1 MKKLLLVAVL
11 SFGVLFAALPE
22 RALSADAMILD
33 STVSKYETMAKK
45 WEPVLNKYAKRMFL
59 YLCVISLVF
68 TAGFGFIR
76 GSMGIGDF
84 FSEFVK
90 FGITM
95 GFFYWLLDNGPT
107 IAAALIESMA
117 TMGQEASS
125 DYVLKVTPSTICVYG
140 FNLIYDAIAE
150 FGKSDYSTGVLVIV
164 VALIIALVFAVIAAQ
179 MVVLLCSSWILI
191 YAGVFFLGFGGGSW
205 TSEMA
210 KNYFRTVLAQ
220 AVQVFV
226 FCLLIG
232 IGQTE
237 IRNLTVG
244 LRTTKNV
251 TVPNYWSLG
260 GLIDSP
266 VKVVQSETL
275 TLSGMCVCLVFAVIL
290 AILVSRVP
298 GLVAGVI
305 NGSSIS
311 AMAFSG
317 VGASASAAMGMVT
330 GGAMMAAQAAGGAM
344 ALNSAYQQAKSDVK
358 GGNGL
363 LSGKSGGMK
372 GGLGG
377 AMNTGASFLGNMLSG
392 TGRSMKDDLQKSTTG
407 GKVSAQIE
415 GKAATEAAKQS
426 GAGDKGGKGGKDE
439 SPGGGAGGGSA
450 EQAEQS
456 ADGDSKSEAGSADGE
471 SGASGGAGEAG
482 GVVSGSQDAGGG
494 ESGASGNTS
503 QGSNDIFDGGGAI
516 SAGDGPERFGMEHE
530 NAERFGA
537 EFENAPGWD
546 PWGDGK

>member
-11 SFGVLFAALPE
+11 SFGVLYAALPE
-22 RALSADAMILD
+22 SVHAAEAKILD
-33 STVSKYETMAKK
+33 NTVSKYETMAKK
-45 WEPVLNKYAKRMFL
+45 WEPVLNKYAKRLFL

-90 FGITM
+90 FGISM
-95 GFFYWLLDNGPT
+95 GFFYWLLENGPI

-220 AVQVFV
+220 AIQVFV

-237 IRNLTVG
+237 IRNLTLG
-244 LRTTKNV
+244 LRTTKSV

-260 GLIDSP
+260 GLIDNP
-266 VKVVQSETL
+266 TKVVHSETL

-311 AMAFSG
+311 AMSFSG
-317 VGASASAAMGMVT
+317 VGASAGAAMGMVT
-330 GGAMMAAQAAGGAM
+330 GGAMMATQAAGAAL
-344 ALNSAYQQAKSDVK
+344 ALNTAYQQAKSDVK
-358 GGNGL
+358 AGNGL
-363 LSGKSGGMK
+363 LSGESGGMK

-392 TGRSMKDDLQKSTTG
+392 GGRSMKDDLQKTTMG

-426 GAGDKGGKGGKDE
+426 GSNGQSDKGG
-439 SPGGGAGGGSA
+439 SAGGGS
-450 EQAEQS
+450 ETNPSGQ
-456 ADGDSKSEAGSADGE
+456 ADGQADQAAGGDSDSGGSGE
-471 SGASGGAGEAG
+471 SGNTAGETGETA
-482 GVVSGSQDAGGG
+482 SGSQDTGGSAGNAD
-494 ESGASGNTS
+494 SGASES
-503 QGSNDIFDGGGAI
+503 SNGIFDGGGAI
-516 SAGDGPERFGMEHE
+516 SAGGGPERFGME
-530 NAERFGA
+530 
-537 EFENAPGWD
+537 FENDPGWD
-546 PWGDGK
+546 PWGDAK